1 MHSYGWIAD
10 ILPGEVLHTNA
21 YSNYATIWIAAR
33 YMQIDWDIQCWADA
47 ILDTHSGMIKY
58 YPSCRHID
66 VTKNKTHSF
75 NNGSTIDH
83 DEAFLIA
90 INTGLDVVE
99 RLLGDM
105 TDAEY
110 KKKTGRDRIKNTL

>member
-1 MHSYGWIAD
+1 MRVYGW
-10 ILPGEVLHTNA
+10 LPDTLPDDPLYKNDYANA
-21 YSNYATIWIAAR
+21 WFAAR
-33 YMQIDWDIQCWADA
+33 YMQVDWDIQCWADA
-47 ILDTHSGMIKY
+47 ILDTHSYMIKY
-58 YPSCRHID
+58 YPSCRHIE
-66 VTKNKTHSF
+66 VKKYFTHSF
-75 NNGSTIDH
+75 NKGPVIDH